1 MGSKIK
7 GKFNFRHEF
16 EVSGN
21 QPRRG
26 INFQLGKWGE
36 SLAQKSGLR
45 ILIQKQMSGDEITQG
60 EFVKKK
66 IKYT

>member
-1 MGSKIK
+1 MVSPNRTQDHLGSKIK
-7 GKFNFRHEF
+7 GKFSFRHEL

-26 INFQLGKWGE
+26 ICQLGKWGE

-45 ILIQKQMSGDEITQG
+45 ILIQKQMT
-60 EFVKKK
+60 
-66 IKYT
+66 